1 MEQME
6 FRHRTQITPAKED
19 SALRNLQVE
28 QVALDTHSVAPLM
41 EHLVRLVWA
50 VAAVMRTLEMVGTD
64 LAAVAATSAVAAV
77 AVAVTVA
84 AAVAVQAG
92 RTPA

>member
-41 EHLVRLVWA
+41 EHLVLLAWA

-64 LAAVAATSAVAAV
+64 LAAVAATTAVAAV